1 MLTRLARTS
10 FHHRRAVVALWVLAF
25 VIAIAAGSALAG
37 DYAKSGRL
45 PNTDS
50 QTAYDR
56 LARDFPARHGDEG
69 QIVFAD
75 VRQNRSAI
83 DAFLAQAATVPG
95 VMEVAPLQISPGG
108 AVAIAPIT
116 IANDTGGDPAGTA
129 SRLKDL
135 RTPARGA
142 RSRRAVRRPVV
153 QRRRPSCE

>member
-10 FHHRRAVVALWVLAF
+10 FHHRRAAVALWVVAF
-25 VIAIAAGSALAG
+25 VVAIAAGSALAG

-56 LARDFPARHGDEG
+56 LAREFPARHGDEG

-75 VRQNRSAI
+75 IRQNRPAI
-83 DAFLAQAATVPG
+83 DAYLAEAATVPG
-95 VMEVAPLQISPGG
+95 VLEVSPLQVSPGG

-116 IANDTGGDPAGTA
+116 LAND
-129 SRLKDL
+129 
-135 RTPARGA
+135 
-142 RSRRAVRRPVV
+142 V
-153 QRRRPSCE
+153 